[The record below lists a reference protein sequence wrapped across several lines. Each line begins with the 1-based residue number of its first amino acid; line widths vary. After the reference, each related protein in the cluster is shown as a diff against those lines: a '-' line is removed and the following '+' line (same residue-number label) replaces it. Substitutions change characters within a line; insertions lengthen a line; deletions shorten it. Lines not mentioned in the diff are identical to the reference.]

1 MLRWMSY
8 KNAAKYLDE
17 AERLGV
23 SEVARSQTGFMGIYK
38 KAKTADIMKKPPFT
52 KTQTW
57 GRRRDN
63 FVKRHMAQ
71 YVKNP
76 TYRRW
81 LALVMWAYNPP
92 GPIPK

>member
-1 MLRWMSY
+1 MSY

-38 KAKTADIMKKPPFT
+38 KAKTADIMKKTPFT